1 MEPISLFEMRRELR
15 RVLQSKHFSKAPK
28 RSRFLEFVCEQAF
41 HGNAEKLNEYLVG
54 TEVYERG
61 PDFNANEDP
70 IVRVQAHEIRRALK
84 TYYETEGRE
93 SPLRIDLPPGHYVP
107 VFTRQDWT
115 SAAEES
121 AAETPAAPSPSLSRR
136 HQVLIVALAVVALA
150 FLALYARERSA
161 LSELRRQQNSP
172 PPLAE
177 GFEWFW
183 KPFLPPARPPLIA
196 PPVHPLLR
204 AAHEGDSPELL
215 KRGYLIP
222 KETLTEFRDTIH
234 FRELE
239 GFYFVPTTTD
249 FTGVGEAL
257 GLQNLI
263 SLFSSMRQPVRV
275 KASRLV
281 DFEEVKSGNTILLGG
296 NQPWSGR
303 IFLYEEGFRF
313 HKGLIWNKTPREG
326 ERPVYRPEFDPVTN
340 RLTRDYA
347 LVLMLP
353 NERRDERIL
362 LIYGIYTQGSQAAIE
377 YVTNPDRLLELRRML
392 AEESADGQPPP
403 YFQALLE
410 TTVENY
416 VPGLA
421 SLVAVRSV
429 PEIRP

>member
-1 MEPISLFEMRRELR
+1 MEPISLFEMRRELI

-28 RSRFLEFVCEQAF
+28 KSRFLEYVCEQTF
-41 HGNAEKLNEYLVG
+41 QGNAEKLNEFLVG

-70 IVRVQAHEIRRALK
+70 IVRVQAHEIRRTLK
-84 TYYETEGRE
+84 SYYETEGRE
-93 SPLRIDLPPGHYVP
+93 SSLRIDLPAGHYVP
-107 VFTRQDWT
+107 VFRRQDWG
-115 SAAEES
+115 SAAPES
-121 AAETPAAPSPSLSRR
+121 LGEMAVAATPGLSKR
-136 HQVLIVALAVVALA
+136 HQALVGTISLVALV
-150 FLALYARERSA
+150 FLGLYVRERST
-161 LSELRRQQNSP
+161 LMELRRQQNSP

-177 GFEWFW
+177 GIEWFW
-183 KPFLPPARPPLIA
+183 NPFLPPARPPLIA

-275 KASRLV
+275 KASRLL

-313 HKGLIWNKTPREG
+313 RKGLIWNKTPREG
-326 ERPVYRPEFDPVTN
+326 ERPVYRPEFDPITHQ
-340 RLTRDYA
+340 LTRDYA

-353 NERRDERIL
+353 NDRRDERIL

-377 YVTNPDRLLELRRML
+377 YVTNPDRLLELRHML
-392 AEESADGQPPP
+392 AEGTTDGHTPP

-416 VPGLA
+416 VPGMA
-421 SLVAVRSV
+421 SLVAVRPV